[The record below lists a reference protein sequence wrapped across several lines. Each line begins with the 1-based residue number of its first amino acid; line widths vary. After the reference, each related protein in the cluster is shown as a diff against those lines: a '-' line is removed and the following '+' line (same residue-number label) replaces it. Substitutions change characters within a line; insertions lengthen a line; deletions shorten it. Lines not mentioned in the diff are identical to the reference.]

1 MFGLRAVFARL
12 ALRHA
17 VQAGIYGTILI
28 TAAWLAQQNAFSL
41 IAEPQGREW
50 RLVQAAAERLR
61 FDADTQVFFVR
72 PVLGD
77 RSTERVYAD
86 EFGSLTTDAEWAVE
100 EMFGAALRERFP
112 TGLPQGA
119 RYTLDTGFGPPAM
132 PFDLIIDLRVLK
144 NQGESPLGGPATAM
158 RG

>member
-1 MFGLRAVFARL
+1 MPVVAAVVACPGAGTRPSAAMNGSGHDDADAQ
-12 ALRHA
+12 ALRQVA
-17 VQAGIYGTILI
+17 RILN
-28 TAAWLAQQNAFSL
+28 LQH
-41 IAEPQGREW
+41 
-50 RLVQAAAERLR
+50 
-61 FDADTQVFFVR
+61 VR